1 MIHQPEV
8 SGLSGQATDIEIH
21 AKEILTLKQRLGE
34 LLSKHTGQTMEKIN
48 ADTDRNYFMSAQEAK
63 EYGIIDEV
71 IDKRR

>member
-1 MIHQPEV
+1 
-8 SGLSGQATDIEIH
+8 
-21 AKEILTLKQRLGE
+21 
-34 LLSKHTGQTMEKIN
+34 MEKIN